1 MKIRDQDAWG
11 NGHYGATRGTRT
23 HNGVD
28 LVCVPDEPFLSPLT
42 GLVTKVG
49 YPYGDPER
57 RYIRY
62 VEITS
67 KGHKFRFFYLN
78 PLVKVGDNITKNDI
92 IGTVISLQ
100 RFYPNITEHVHFEI
114 INQQGEFID
123 PTSYVG
129 FI

>member
-1 MKIRDQDAWG
+1 MKIREQDSWG
-11 NGHYGATRGTRT
+11 NGHYGASRGGRT

-28 LVCVPDEPFLSPLT
+28 LVCEPDDPFLSPLT

-49 YPYGDPER
+49 YPYADPER

-62 VEITS
+62 VQITS
-67 KGHKFRFFYLN
+67 NGHSFRFFYLN
-78 PLVKVGDNITKNDI
+78 PLVKVGDTVIKGDV

-100 RFYPNITEHVHFEI
+100 RFYPKITEHVHFEI
-114 INQQGEFID
+114 KDKEGNFID
-123 PTSYVG
+123 PTPYVG